1 MHEGQPRGRERGC
14 VLTRVSVR
22 DGACGAQVGRETV
35 LDVVRNSFL
44 ATGVSDPNR
53 DYWVYMIYIFL
64 SANWDAL
71 LLLVATIFV
80 RWRQLV
86 RTLLPLAAVALAR
99 FLYLAATLVR
109 PAHSDANA
117 ADRTACGMRLVDP
130 RANRVAP

>member
-1 MHEGQPRGRERGC
+1 M
-14 VLTRVSVR
+14 
-22 DGACGAQVGRETV
+22 

-86 RTLLPLAAVALAR
+86 RAPRALASV
-99 FLYLAATLVR
+99 ALVR
-109 PAHSDANA
+109 PAHPFANA
-117 ADRTACGMRLVDP
+117 WESIDRTACVMRLVDP